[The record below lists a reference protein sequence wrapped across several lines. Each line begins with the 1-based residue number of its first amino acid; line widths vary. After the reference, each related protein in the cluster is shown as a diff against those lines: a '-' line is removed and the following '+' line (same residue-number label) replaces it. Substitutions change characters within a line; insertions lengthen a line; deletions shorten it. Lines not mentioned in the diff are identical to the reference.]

1 MTKGILLFAFNG
13 GYDYVSL
20 AIVCAKRIK
29 NYIQLPIS
37 IVTDSKEYLI
47 EHYPNDLDL
56 FDNIIES
63 NDSTE
68 QQKRFYNG
76 TRNCETFNWKNS
88 NRVLSYD
95 LSPYDHT
102 LVLDTD
108 YIINSDF
115 LEKCFEIDTDFLIF
129 KDFCDLAQ
137 WRDTKDF
144 QYVSDFSIPF
154 YWATV
159 FIFKKTEKNL
169 VFFELLKFIFNNW
182 EYYRLLYQIK
192 ESTFRNDYAFSIA
205 IHIFSDGI
213 PNAFTN
219 LLPGN
224 MYYVLDRDFLIKSE
238 NNSLWFL
245 LEKKDFPGEY
255 TPMKISNL
263 DVHVMN
269 KFSIMETFK

>member
-47 EHYPNDLDL
+47 EHYPNELDL

-137 WRDTKDF
+137 WRDTRDF
-144 QYVSDFSIPF
+144 RYVSDFSIPF

-169 VFFELLKFIFNNW
+169 AFFELLKFIFNNW
-182 EYYRLLYQIK
+182 DYYRLLYQIK

-205 IHIFSDGI
+205 IHIFSDSI

-219 LLPGN
+219 LLPGKL
-224 MYYVLDRDFLIKSE
+224 YYVLDKDHLIKSE

-245 LEKKDFPGEY
+245 LEKKDFPDEY
-255 TPMKISNL
+255 TYMKISNL

>member
-47 EHYPNDLDL
+47 EHYPNELDL

-137 WRDTKDF
+137 WRDTRDF
-144 QYVSDFSIPF
+144 RYVSDFSIPF

-169 VFFELLKFIFNNW
+169 AFFELLKFIFNNW
-182 EYYRLLYQIK
+182 DYYRLLYQIK

-205 IHIFSDGI
+205 IHIFSDSI

-219 LLPGN
+219 LLPGKL
-224 MYYVLDRDFLIKSE
+224 YYALDKDHLIKSE

-255 TPMKISNL
+255 TYMKISNL